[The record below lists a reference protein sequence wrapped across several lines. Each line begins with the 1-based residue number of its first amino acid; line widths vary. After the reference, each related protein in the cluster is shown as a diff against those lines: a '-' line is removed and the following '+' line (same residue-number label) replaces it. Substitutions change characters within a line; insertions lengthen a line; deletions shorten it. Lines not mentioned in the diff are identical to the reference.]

1 MWATSPL
8 SSFQPGEVREASPL
22 TRQLIHFYLQ
32 KETLMKSKIIAL
44 LLALSGAALHAQTV
58 DVKDAWVR
66 AAVPG
71 QPGTGAFMNIT
82 AKDGAKLVGVSSPVA
97 GVAEVHEM
105 KMDNDIMRMRAIPAL
120 DLPAGKTVALKPG
133 GYHVMLME
141 LKQALPAGSSVPLT
155 LVFRDNKGVESKV
168 ALTLPV
174 SGVAP
179 AANAMH
185 KH

>member
-1 MWATSPL
+1 
-8 SSFQPGEVREASPL
+8 
-22 TRQLIHFYLQ
+22 
-32 KETLMKSKIIAL
+32 MKTKVIAAL
-44 LLALSGAALHAQTV
+44 LVLSAGAMFAQTV
-58 DVKDAWVR
+58 EVKDAWVR

-71 QPGTGAFMNIT
+71 QSGTGAFMSLT

-105 KMDNDIMRMRAIPAL
+105 KMDNDVMRMRAIPAL

-141 LKQALPAGSSVPLT
+141 LKQALPQGGTVPLT
-155 LVFRDNKGVESKV
+155 LTLRDAKGQESKV
-168 ALTLPV
+168 ELKLPV
-174 SGVAP
+174 AASAPGAAMPASGKP
-179 AANAMH
+179 AAMDH

>member
-1 MWATSPL
+1 
-8 SSFQPGEVREASPL
+8 
-22 TRQLIHFYLQ
+22 
-32 KETLMKSKIIAL
+32 MKTKVIAAL
-44 LLALSGAALHAQTV
+44 LVLSAGAVFAQTV
-58 DVKDAWVR
+58 EVKDAWVR

-71 QPGTGAFMNIT
+71 QSGTGAFMNIT

-105 KMDNDIMRMRAIPAL
+105 KMDNDVMRMRAIPAL

-141 LKQALPAGSSVPLT
+141 LKQALPPGGTVPLT
-155 LVFRDNKGVESKV
+155 LILRDAKGQESRVELK
-168 ALTLPV
+168 LPV
-174 SGVAP
+174 AASMPGAGMPASGMP
-179 AANAMH
+179 GAMQH

>member
-1 MWATSPL
+1 
-8 SSFQPGEVREASPL
+8 
-22 TRQLIHFYLQ
+22 
-32 KETLMKSKIIAL
+32 MKTKVIAAL
-44 LLALSGAALHAQTV
+44 LVLSAGAVFAQTV
-58 DVKDAWVR
+58 EVKDAWVR

-71 QPGTGAFMNIT
+71 QSGTGAFMNIT

-105 KMDNDIMRMRAIPAL
+105 KMDNDVMRMRAIPAL

-141 LKQALPAGSSVPLT
+141 LKQALPQGSTVPLT
-155 LVFRDNKGVESKV
+155 LILRDAKGQESKV
-168 ALTLPV
+168 ELKLPV
-174 SGVAP
+174 AASAPGVAMPASGKP
-179 AANAMH
+179 AAMDH

>member
-1 MWATSPL
+1 
-8 SSFQPGEVREASPL
+8 
-22 TRQLIHFYLQ
+22 
-32 KETLMKSKIIAL
+32 MKTKVIAAL
-44 LLALSGAALHAQTV
+44 WALSAGLVYAQTV

-71 QPGTGAFMNIT
+71 QSGTGAFMNIT

-105 KMDNDIMRMRAIPAL
+105 KMDNDVMRMRAIPAL

-141 LKQALPAGSSVPLT
+141 LKQALPQGGTVPLT
-155 LVFRDNKGVESKV
+155 LTLRDAKGQESKV
-168 ALTLPV
+168 ELKLPV
-174 SGVAP
+174 ATSMPGAGMPASGMP
-179 AANAMH
+179 GAMH
-185 KH
+185 PKH

>member
-1 MWATSPL
+1 
-8 SSFQPGEVREASPL
+8 
-22 TRQLIHFYLQ
+22 
-32 KETLMKSKIIAL
+32 MKSKIVVL

-71 QPGTGAFMNIT
+71 QSGTGAFMSIT
-82 AKDGAKLVGVSSPVA
+82 VKDGGKLVGVSSPVA

-105 KMDNDIMRMRAIPAL
+105 KMEGDVMRMRAVPAL
-120 DLPAGKTVALKPG
+120 DLPAGKTVQLKPG

-141 LKQALPAGSSVPLT
+141 LKQALPKGSTVPLT
-155 LVFRDNKGVESKV
+155 LTLRDAKGQESKLEV
-168 ALTLPV
+168 KLPV
-174 SGVAP
+174 SATAP
-179 AANAMH
+179 GGATPAHAGGH

>member
-1 MWATSPL
+1 
-8 SSFQPGEVREASPL
+8 
-22 TRQLIHFYLQ
+22 
-32 KETLMKSKIIAL
+32 MKTKVIAAL
-44 LLALSGAALHAQTV
+44 LVLSAGAVFAQTV
-58 DVKDAWVR
+58 EVKDAWVR

-71 QPGTGAFMNIT
+71 QSGTGAFMNIT
-82 AKDGAKLVGVSSPVA
+82 AKDGAKLVGASSPVA

-141 LKQALPAGSSVPLT
+141 LKQALPPGGTVPLT
-155 LVFRDNKGVESKV
+155 LILRDAKGQESKV
-168 ALTLPV
+168 ELKLPV
-174 SGVAP
+174 AASMPGAGMPASGMP
-179 AANAMH
+179 GAMQH